1 MLVVV
6 FIEMRCNNNLVI
18 GTPHLLCSFDSDTV
32 TFFRCYFTLGKALK
46 AVISH
51 ITAKLAVMNLSS
63 HHVFIGSLD
72 GTVNSGHIKLFI
84 GFLLILGVLQSL
96 IQIFINVFFVDGFVR
111 VFSILNNLF
120 QSALYGPKS
129 CGSNS
134 SFTSFFCES
143 ISS

>member
-1 MLVVV
+1 MQVVMLIKVS
-6 FIEMRCNNNLVI
+6 CNNNLI
-18 GTPHLLCSFDSDTV
+18 FISPHPFSCFNTYTV
-32 TFFRCYFTLGKALK
+32 TLFRCYFTFSEALIT
-46 AVISH
+46 VISY
-51 ITAKLAVMNLSS
+51 ITAKLSVMKFGCY
-63 HHVFIGSLD
+63 HVLIGSLD